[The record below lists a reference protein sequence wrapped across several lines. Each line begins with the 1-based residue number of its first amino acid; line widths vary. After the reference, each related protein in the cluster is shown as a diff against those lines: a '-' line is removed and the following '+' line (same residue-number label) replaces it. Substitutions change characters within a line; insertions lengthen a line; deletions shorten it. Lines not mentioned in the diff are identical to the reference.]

1 MKAVGIKNLKNE
13 LSRYLQMVRKGEVVL
28 VLDRDEVV
36 AEIHKPTTPVL
47 GKISPW
53 EAFLNEQERKGG
65 VVRAK
70 RIRSQSAEWLRT
82 QAPWPAH
89 LPDINFLDE
98 IREDRF

>member
-47 GKISPW
+47 GKVSPW

-70 RIRSQSAEWLRT
+70 RAPSNVQDWLKT
-82 QAPWPAH
+82 QDPWPAS
-89 LPDINFLDE
+89 LADVDILD
-98 IREDRF
+98 REDRF